1 MLDSPVV
8 SPKGGHQLTGFHS
21 LWAVMSAERAETEVV
36 FQRVSGKTAMG
47 LSKAGGGGGD
57 IPKGCAADERGRTG
71 QGSGCSAP
79 SCGAPLTPHG
89 FFPTGQPTPRQ
100 RPGFPPAAGERASGL
115 RLAGR
120 ARDPACSP
128 PSRSCTFLQFGG
140 LQCEEEGLLCT
151 SLNL

>member
-21 LWAVMSAERAETEVV
+21 LWAVMSAKRAETEVM
-36 FQRVSGKTAMG
+36 FQIVSGKTAMG

-79 SCGAPLTPHG
+79 PAE
-89 FFPTGQPTPRQ
+89 PRLLPQ
-100 RPGFPPAAGERASGL
+100 RPAATPTETWV
-115 RLAGR
+115 
-120 ARDPACSP
+120 SP
-128 PSRSCTFLQFGG
+128 SSW
-140 LQCEEEGLLCT
+140 
-151 SLNL
+151 